1 MATGRQS
8 WMFAYPIT
16 CPEMCGLLR
25 EGCGELGMNEY
36 YATKENH
43 MRYALI
49 YFDHKVQITTLW
61 RCIETLRVHGVRL
74 VQVARFDNSNPTGF
88 EQKWFFVVERHIA
101 ERDERLV
108 MWVKADEAALPSS
121 DVEPSS
127 KRPKRAVGEDA
138 ALLLA
143 EKISQLELALAAKDA
158 QLDCD
163 KSEISALE
171 AKLGQSDCMVV
182 KLTGTISALE
192 EKLARAVDTVNDL
205 RKGRIEPSQRET
217 MLVVDLNAERRR
229 VREVI
234 YQLHNEVLRFADER
248 EKSSSM
254 EKKLQERIATLE
266 GEVDMIRHEAR
277 GWADDREVS
286 RRELDK
292 ALDDLQVARESVDV
306 LKARSEANQREN
318 DKLRANAF
326 DIVKTEIECENQ
338 RRDALAA
345 SRIDAIQRDSDHAC
359 AEWKRRNEMLRDEL
373 AAALKKR

>member
-1 MATGRQS
+1 MT
-8 WMFAYPIT
+8 
-16 CPEMCGLLR
+16 
-25 EGCGELGMNEY
+25 
-36 YATKENH
+36 
-43 MRYALI
+43 
-49 YFDHKVQITTLW
+49 
-61 RCIETLRVHGVRL
+61 
-74 VQVARFDNSNPTGF
+74 
-88 EQKWFFVVERHIA
+88 
-101 ERDERLV
+101 
-108 MWVKADEAALPSS
+108 SS
-121 DVEPSS
+121 Q
-127 KRPKRAVGEDA
+127 
-138 ALLLA
+138 
-143 EKISQLELALAAKDA
+143 KISQLERALAAKDA

-163 KSEISALE
+163 KSEISA
-171 AKLGQSDCMVV
+171 KLGQSECMIVQ
-182 KLTGTISALE
+182 LTGTISALE

-345 SRIDAIQRDSDHAC
+345 SRIDAIQRDSDHVC
-359 AEWKRRNEMLRDEL
+359 GEWKRRNEMLRDEL
-373 AAALKKR
+373 AAALKTR